1 MPSENVQNQLGGS
14 GLDSFLWDDPITG
27 AATELFNPLHHNMN
41 YLQYSKAYDVMG
53 MASIGIEYT
62 NNTLV
67 DDLNTWS
74 ALVSFQISLDGYNW
88 TDLDDTMF
96 APPLSSLVINS
107 GETIHIDSLGVVAHF
122 IRVVFDARAY
132 EYVPNGGYLSALIA
146 ATEG

>member
-27 AATELFNPLHHNMN
+27 AATELFNPLHHNMTE
-41 YLQYSKAYDVMG
+41 LQYSKAYDVSG

-62 NNTLV
+62 NSTPSSDEWNASLS
-67 DDLNTWS
+67 L
-74 ALVSFQISLDGYNW
+74 QISFDGSKW
-88 TDLDDTMF
+88 IDLDDTMF

-107 GETIHIDSLGVVAHF
+107 GETLHIDVLGLVAHF
-122 IRVVFDARAY
+122 IRVVLDATGF
-132 EYVPNGGYLSALIA
+132 EYAPSAGHLFALIT